1 MNNYGWLQRRKV
13 QGWHYYV
20 IIAGS
25 ADLMRGAG
33 QGVTSTCMMV
43 SDDDLVTLY
52 LDPHITVWSR
62 YSLETIAI
70 MISIFLVIINFP
82 CSL

>member
-20 IIAGS
+20 IIAAS
-25 ADLMRGAG
+25 ANLMRGAG

-43 SDDDLVTLY
+43 SDDGPVTLY
-52 LDPHITVWSR
+52 LDPHITAVS
-62 YSLETIAI
+62 SLG
-70 MISIFLVIINFP
+70 
-82 CSL
+82 SLDGKQLPL